1 MVLALSTGQKLSNDF
16 ARWLPEEVR
25 LTNRKATALEIDS
38 TSSWRKYFEL
48 PDLYFG
54 EMEGDRYILK
64 QGLTG
69 ALTEKGNVIL
79 KASRTDWNLFNTSP
93 EHWKCAQVVLYE
105 ALQKPEGAALIT
117 YPLQDNTDLV
127 LSVIDYRLRTKE
139 VTAFWNSMFHVMGIA
154 TDGGGFKSH
163 DVKEKKHDLLMDGP
177 VD

>member
-1 MVLALSTGQKLSNDF
+1 M
-16 ARWLPEEVR
+16 
-25 LTNRKATALEIDS
+25 
-38 TSSWRKYFEL
+38 
-48 PDLYFG
+48 
-54 EMEGDRYILK
+54 
-64 QGLTG
+64 
-69 ALTEKGNVIL
+69 
-79 KASRTDWNLFNTSP
+79 
-93 EHWKCAQVVLYE
+93 YE

-139 VTAFWNSMFHVMGIA
+139 VTAFWNTMFHVMGIA